1 MIITP
6 SNLWLAHRAACGG
19 KSTISGAALPE
30 TIEDCAV
37 GPQETHYA
45 MACFIAE
52 SHGDGGLMPIPS
64 KVTPE
69 RAATLREEA
78 QRIGRSVRGLA
89 KVFEPLT
96 P

>member
-6 SNLWLAHRAACGG
+6 ANLWLAHRAACGG

-30 TIEDCAV
+30 TIDDCAV

-52 SHGDGGLMPIPS
+52 AHGDSGLMPIPS
-64 KVTPE
+64 KVTMA
-69 RAATLREEA
+69 RAEILREEA
-78 QRIGRSVRGLA
+78 ERIGRSVRDLA
-89 KVFEPLT
+89 KVFG
-96 P
+96 

>member
-52 SHGDGGLMPIPS
+52 AHRDTGDVPIPS